1 MFLQYFLECK
11 SLQRDIFPFP
21 RGGGIPYNGLY
32 GKAPKERVTGVP
44 FQRVKGYER
53 RTLLRFLEQTH
64 RKEMQLFSLMWVCK
78 RGTTFYGRY
87 MKGVEPPCIRPG
99 AHGLLIR
106 LCRPPPPYPVLV
118 WVNWWVIHRWLVDL
132 QHWLSQY
139 EVWHSLMFSCT
150 LCGTNQIEP
159 TLRRVLTYQWKTCF

>member
-64 RKEMQLFSLMWVCK
+64 RKEMQLFSLM
-78 RGTTFYGRY
+78 
-87 MKGVEPPCIRPG
+87 
-99 AHGLLIR
+99 
-106 LCRPPPPYPVLV
+106 
-118 WVNWWVIHRWLVDL
+118 
-132 QHWLSQY
+132 
-139 EVWHSLMFSCT
+139 
-150 LCGTNQIEP
+150 
-159 TLRRVLTYQWKTCF
+159 